1 MVSVLFVCLGN
12 ICRSPTA
19 EGIFAN
25 MCLKNGLKGQ
35 VLVDSAGTGGWH
47 AGELA
52 DPRSR
57 AEAQRRG
64 LMLQSR
70 SRKFRSEDFQNF
82 DLILAMDQ
90 SNLDN
95 ILRMAETKADQ
106 ERVHLLRAFDP
117 ESPPGSEVP
126 DPYYGGRNG
135 FPDVFDICERACR
148 GLLAEVQRRLSH

>member
-19 EGIFAN
+19 EGIFAD
-25 MCLKNGLKGQ
+25 MCIKNGIESA

-47 AGELA
+47 VGELA

-70 SRKFRSEDFQNF
+70 SRKIRSQDFQDF

-90 SNLDN
+90 SNLRN
-95 ILRMAETKADQ
+95 ILRLAETEADKA
-106 ERVHLLRAFDP
+106 RVYLLRDFDS
-117 ESPPGSEVP
+117 ESPPGSDVP
-126 DPYYGGRNG
+126 DPYYGGTNG
-135 FPDVFDICERACR
+135 FPEVFDICERACQ